1 MSNHYCHLMA
11 EKQKLS
17 FKDSSA
23 SAKNNNNNKSRLK
36 LEDKKRKLS
45 TILNFL
51 KT

>member
-1 MSNHYCHLMA
+1 MA

-36 LEDKKRKLS
+36 LEDKKRKLP